1 MYAVSASESRIGGK
15 VSVDSASGFTFGNRK
30 FKLTARGR
38 NWTNWQLP
46 HRCQLRYRPSYYPQ
60 ASGHGHLA

>member
-1 MYAVSASESRIGGK
+1 MYAVSESESRIGGK

-38 NWTNWQLP
+38 NWTNWQVP
-46 HRCQLRYRPSYYPQ
+46 PSQLRYRPSYYPP
-60 ASGHGHLA
+60 ASGHGRLA